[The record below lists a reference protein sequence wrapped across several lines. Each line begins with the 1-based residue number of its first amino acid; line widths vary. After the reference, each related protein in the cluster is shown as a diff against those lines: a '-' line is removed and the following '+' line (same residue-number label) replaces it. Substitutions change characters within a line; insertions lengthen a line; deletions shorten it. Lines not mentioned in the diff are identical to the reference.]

1 MKKKPEQA
9 PIIHNR
15 EQVPLSDLEIG
26 RRFYEA
32 RTKLNQ
38 HNKNGKYQSHAT
50 VYKETGVPAS
60 SIVLYEQGERKP
72 NMANAEKLA
81 NHYGVSVFWLLG
93 QSDSPATDESSQLAT
108 KITGLSAEVIDWLCA
123 VKNDPDKL
131 SCLNALLSNYDF
143 HRAVTLLALASKVS
157 AGNTQDDEEADTLE
171 RAGYY
176 EISLGIASDDFKI
189 SNRQLIR
196 IYRTDALMEIGNAFK
211 KIAPADEHEKEG
223 K

>member
-1 MKKKPEQA
+1 MKKKQKKVPIVHSKEQA
-9 PIIHNR
+9 PL
-15 EQVPLSDLEIG
+15 PDLETG
-26 RRFYEA
+26 KRFYDA

-38 HNKNGKYQSHAT
+38 HNRNGKYQSHAT
-50 VYKETGVPAS
+50 VYEATGVPAS
-60 SIVLYEQGERKP
+60 SIVMYEQGIRKP
-72 NMANAEKLA
+72 NMINAEKLA
-81 NHYGVSVFWLLG
+81 NYYGVSVFWLLG
-93 QSDSPATDESSQLAT
+93 KSDSPSLDENSQTAT
-108 KITGLSAEVIDWLCA
+108 KITGLSADVIDWLCA

-143 HRAVTLLALASKVS
+143 QRAVTLLALASKIS

-176 EISLGIASDDFKI
+176 EISHGLASDDFKI

-196 IYRTDALMEIGNAFK
+196 IYRTDGLMEMGNAFK
-211 KIAPADEHEKEG
+211 RIAPTDEYEKEG